1 MDERMRVS
9 GERLIGGG
17 SGGPMLVVVLVGFF
31 GGIVLFIVGLVQGSI
46 WLAMLGLLAAITSV
60 ILSVGLFI
68 NQPNQSRVVTLFGR
82 YVGTVREN
90 GFRWVNPF
98 TQRKR
103 ISLRIRTFDSDVLKV
118 NDAIGNPVEIAA
130 VINWQVVDTARA
142 AFDVEDYE
150 NFVKV
155 QSEAAIR
162 HVASEYPYDNV
173 EDEGPSLR
181 ANADDVTSTLQREL
195 QDRLD
200 EAGVS
205 VLDCRLRRL
214 AYAPEIAGEMLR
226 RQQAGAVIAAR
237 KLIVRGAV
245 SMVQDALE
253 QLAAEHIVELDEERK
268 AAMVSNL
275 MVVLTAD
282 RSAQPVVNAG
292 TLYPG

>member
-1 MDERMRVS
+1 MS
-9 GERLIGGG
+9 GERLINGTSGWAMVTLSLIVIIGGISALL
-17 SGGPMLVVVLVGFF
+17 SGADGVWLVVA
-31 GGIVLFIVGLVQGSI
+31 GIVLEMVGVF
-46 WLAMLGLLAAITSV
+46 LLP
-60 ILSVGLFI
+60 GLFV

-90 GFRWVNPF
+90 GFRWVNPLA
-98 TQRKR
+98 RKEQV
-103 ISLRIRTFDSDVLKV
+103 SLRIRTFDSDVLKV
-118 NDAIGNPVEIAA
+118 NDAVGNPVEIAA

-142 AFDVEDYE
+142 AFDVENYE

-155 QSEAAIR
+155 QTEAAIR

-173 EDEGPSLR
+173 DESGPSLR
-181 ANADDVTSTLQREL
+181 ANADDVTATLQAEL

-205 VLDCRLRRL
+205 IRDCRLRRL

-237 KLIVRGAV
+237 KLIVKGAV
-245 SMVQDALE
+245 SMVQDALT

-275 MVVLTAD
+275 MVVLTSD
-282 RSAQPVVNAG
+282 RSVQPIVNAG

>member
-1 MDERMRVS
+1 MS
-9 GERLIGGG
+9 GERLIGGS
-17 SGGPMLVVVLVGFF
+17 SGWAMVTLSLIAILGGMYAFILGVDEELWLVLGGALVAAV
-31 GGIVLFIVGLVQGSI
+31 GIF
-46 WLAMLGLLAAITSV
+46 LLP
-60 ILSVGLFI
+60 GLFV

-90 GFRWVNPF
+90 GFRWVNPLA
-98 TQRKR
+98 RKEQV
-103 ISLRIRTFDSDVLKV
+103 SLRIRTFDSDVLKV
-118 NDAIGNPVEIAA
+118 NDAVGNPVEIAS

-142 AFDVEDYE
+142 AFDVENYE

-155 QSEAAIR
+155 QTEAAIR

-173 EDEGPSLR
+173 DEGGPSLR
-181 ANADDVTSTLQREL
+181 ANADDVTATLQAEL

-205 VLDCRLRRL
+205 IRDCRLRRL

-245 SMVQDALE
+245 SMVQDALT
-253 QLAAEHIVELDEERK
+253 QLAAQNIVELDEERK

-275 MVVLTAD
+275 MVVLTSD
-282 RSAQPVVNAG
+282 RSVQPIVNAG

>member
-1 MDERMRVS
+1 MSQERVISGLSGWLMVFVS
-9 GERLIGGG
+9 LA
-17 SGGPMLVVVLVGFF
+17 VVLVGSAL
-31 GGIVLFIVGLVQGSI
+31 IVYSVVEEYW
-46 WLAMLGLLAAITSV
+46 WLTALSV
-60 ILSVGLFI
+60 IVAVLGALSFVGLFI

-82 YVGTVREN
+82 YKGTVREN
-90 GFRWVNPF
+90 GFRWVNPL
-98 TQRKR
+98 TEREHV
-103 ISLRIRTFDSDVLKV
+103 SLRIRTFDSDILKV
-118 NDAIGNPVEIAA
+118 NDAVGNPVEIAA

-155 QSEAAIR
+155 QAEAAIR
-162 HVASEYPYDNV
+162 HVASEYPYDHI

-181 ANADDVTSTLQREL
+181 ANADDVTATLQREL

-205 VLDCRLRRL
+205 VRDCRLRRL

-245 SMVQDALE
+245 TMVQDALE
-253 QLAAEHIVELDEERK
+253 QLAKEHIVELDEERK

-275 MVVLTAD
+275 MVVLTGD

>member
-1 MDERMRVS
+1 MS
-9 GERLIGGG
+9 GERLISGSSGWAMVTLSLIAILGGTY
-17 SGGPMLVVVLVGFF
+17 VFVLGVSAEGWMW
-31 GGIVLFIVGLVQGSI
+31 IVGI
-46 WLAMLGLLAAITSV
+46 LLAV
-60 ILSVGLFI
+60 VGVFLLPGLFV

-90 GFRWVNPF
+90 GFRWVNPLA
-98 TQRKR
+98 RKEQV
-103 ISLRIRTFDSDVLKV
+103 SLRIRTFDSDVLKV
-118 NDAIGNPVEIAA
+118 NDAVGNPVEIAA

-155 QSEAAIR
+155 QTEAAIR
-162 HVASEYPYDNV
+162 HVASEYPYDHV
-173 EDEGPSLR
+173 EESGPSLR
-181 ANADDVTSTLQREL
+181 ANADDVTATLQAEL

-205 VLDCRLRRL
+205 IRDCRLRRL

-237 KLIVRGAV
+237 KLIVKGAV

-275 MVVLTAD
+275 MVVLTSD
-282 RSAQPVVNAG
+282 RSVQPIVNAG

>member
-1 MDERMRVS
+1 MS
-9 GERLIGGG
+9 GERLIKGA
-17 SGGPMLVVVLVGFF
+17 SGWTMLVVAVLLFIAGAVGFVFAVDRQSGWLVTLTVLVELG
-31 GGIVLFIVGLVQGSI
+31 
-46 WLAMLGLLAAITSV
+46 GLLT
-60 ILSVGLFI
+60 LKGLFV
-68 NQPNQSRVVTLFGR
+68 NPPNLSRVVILFGR

-98 TQRKR
+98 ARRTPV
-103 ISLRIRTFDSDVLKV
+103 SLRIRTFDSDVLKV
-118 NDAIGNPVEIAA
+118 NDAVGNPVEIAA
-130 VINWQVVDTARA
+130 VINWQVIDTARA
-142 AFDVEDYE
+142 TFDVDDYE
-150 NFVKV
+150 RFVHV
-155 QSEAAIR
+155 QAEAAIR
-162 HVASEYPYDNV
+162 HVASEYPYDLI

-181 ANADDVTSTLQREL
+181 ANADDVTATLQSEL
-195 QDRLD
+195 QDRLE

-205 VLDCRLRRL
+205 VRDCRLRRL
-214 AYAPEIAGEMLR
+214 AYAAEIAGEMLR

-253 QLAAEHIVELDEERK
+253 QLAAENIVELDEERK

-282 RSAQPVVNAG
+282 RSVQPVVNAG

>member
-1 MDERMRVS
+1 MS
-9 GERLIGGG
+9 GERLITGK
-17 SGGPMLVVVLVGFF
+17 SGWLMLTLAIALSIGATALLVVAIATLSLPLGGLALVLGLTGLILLVGC
-31 GGIVLFIVGLVQGSI
+31 
-46 WLAMLGLLAAITSV
+46 
-60 ILSVGLFI
+60 FI

-90 GFRWVNPF
+90 GFRWVNPL
-98 TQRKR
+98 TQKKPV
-103 ISLRIRTFDSDVLKV
+103 SLRIRTFDSDVLKV
-118 NDAIGNPVEIAA
+118 NDAVGNPVEIAA
-130 VINWQVVDTARA
+130 VINWQVIDTARA

-150 NFVKV
+150 NFVQL

-173 EDEGPSLR
+173 EEEGPSLR
-181 ANADDVTSTLQREL
+181 ANADDVTATLQSEL

-253 QLAAEHIVELDEERK
+253 QLAAENIVELDEERK

-282 RSAQPVVNAG
+282 RAAQPVVNAG

>member
-1 MDERMRVS
+1 MS
-9 GERLIGGG
+9 AERLIVGVSGWLMASVAGVLLLGGAAAA
-17 SGGPMLVVVLVGFF
+17 VVALGQED
-31 GGIVLFIVGLVQGSI
+31 G
-46 WLAMLGLLAAITSV
+46 WLAGAAGVALLIGAV
-60 ILSVGLFI
+60 IVPGLFI
-68 NQPNQSRVVTLFGR
+68 NQPNQSRVVTLFGH
-82 YVGTVREN
+82 YSGTVREN
-90 GFRWVNPF
+90 GFRWVNPL
-98 TQRKR
+98 TQRR
-103 ISLRIRTFDSDVLKV
+103 QVSLRIRTFDSDVLKV
-118 NDAIGNPVEIAA
+118 NDAVGNPVEIAS

-150 NFVKV
+150 HFVKV
-155 QSEAAIR
+155 QTEAAIR
-162 HVASEYPYDNV
+162 HVASEYPYDHI

-181 ANADDVTSTLQREL
+181 ANADDVTATLQREL

-205 VLDCRLRRL
+205 IRDCRLRRL

-245 SMVQDALE
+245 TMVQDALE

-275 MVVLTAD
+275 MVVLTGD
-282 RSAQPVVNAG
+282 RSVQPVVNAG

>member
-1 MDERMRVS
+1 MI
-9 GERLIGGG
+9 LA
-17 SGGPMLVVVLVGFF
+17 LT
-31 GGIVLFIVGLVQGSI
+31 GI
-46 WLAMLGLLAAITSV
+46 LLPP
-60 ILSVGLFI
+60 GLFI

-90 GFRWVNPF
+90 GFGWVNSF
-98 TQRKR
+98 TQRR
-103 ISLRIRTFDSDVLKV
+103 LISLRIRTFDSDVLKV
-118 NDAIGNPVEIAA
+118 NDAVGNPVEIAA

-142 AFDVEDYE
+142 AFD
-150 NFVKV
+150 
-155 QSEAAIR
+155 
-162 HVASEYPYDNV
+162 V

-200 EAGVS
+200 EAGVL
-205 VLDCRLRRL
+205 VRDCRLRRL
-214 AYAPEIAGEMLR
+214 AYAPETAGEMLG

-253 QLAAEHIVELDEERK
+253 QLAAENIVELDEERK

>member
-1 MDERMRVS
+1 MFILGVDEESWM
-9 GERLIGGG
+9 
-17 SGGPMLVVVLVGFF
+17 MLVGVLVAVAGVF
-31 GGIVLFIVGLVQGSI
+31 LRP
-46 WLAMLGLLAAITSV
+46 
-60 ILSVGLFI
+60 GLFV

-90 GFRWVNPF
+90 GFRWVNPLA
-98 TQRKR
+98 RKEQV
-103 ISLRIRTFDSDVLKV
+103 SLRIRTFDSDVLKV
-118 NDAIGNPVEIAA
+118 NDAVGNPVEIAA
-130 VINWQVVDTARA
+130 VINWQVVDTAGA

-155 QSEAAIR
+155 QTDAAIR
-162 HVASEYPYDNV
+162 HVASEYPYDHV
-173 EDEGPSLR
+173 EETGPSLR
-181 ANADDVTSTLQREL
+181 ANADDVTATLQAEL

-205 VLDCRLRRL
+205 IRDCRLRRL

-237 KLIVRGAV
+237 KLIAKGAV

-253 QLAAEHIVELDEERK
+253 QLATEHIVELDEERK

-275 MVVLTAD
+275 MVVLTSD
-282 RSAQPVVNAG
+282 RSVQPIVNAG

>member
-1 MDERMRVS
+1 MSQERVISGLSGWLMVFVS
-9 GERLIGGG
+9 LAVLVAG
-17 SGGPMLVVVLVGFF
+17 SALVVYGVNEENWWLTTVAVIIAGL
-31 GGIVLFIVGLVQGSI
+31 GG
-46 WLAMLGLLAAITSV
+46 
-60 ILSVGLFI
+60 LSFVGLFV

-82 YVGTVREN
+82 YLGTVREN
-90 GFRWVNPF
+90 GFRWVNPL
-98 TQRKR
+98 TERKD

-118 NDAIGNPVEIAA
+118 NDAVGNPVEIAA

-150 NFVKV
+150 HFVKV
-155 QSEAAIR
+155 QTEAAIR
-162 HVASEYPYDNV
+162 HVASEYPYDHI

-205 VLDCRLRRL
+205 IRDCRLRRL

-245 SMVQDALE
+245 TMVQDALE

-275 MVVLTAD
+275 MVVLTGD
-282 RSAQPVVNAG
+282 RSVQPVVNAG